1 MKRRDMRWA
10 LGVLC
15 GVLLFTL
22 PGWAGRLHGHVVDN
36 TSGEALIGASVN
48 VLAPDGAGG
57 EKALRGAATNLD
69 GYFVITGLQDGACTV
84 VASYQ
89 GFETLRLPASVKGE
103 GGPLL
108 EIRLVPGSVAMATLQ
123 VTAEKTEQE
132 LQQEQV
138 YAGNI
143 RLDKKQLDL
152 APVLIQR
159 DLLRSLLT
167 IPGVLPTNDFSSDLN
182 VRGSRADENLV
193 LLDGV
198 EVYNP
203 NHLGGVF
210 SAFIPS
216 AVKHTDLMRSSWPAQ
231 YGGRLGAVLQVTS
244 REGNQEEL
252 DGEIGVGILA
262 TTLQVS
268 APTAGLDNSSWLLAL
283 RRTYVDLATRA
294 FTSSELPYHFTDAQM
309 RFNWDVGEQDRLSM
323 TGYFGDDVFDAAS
336 LRFTFGNRATNLNWR
351 HVWNTRWYSRA
362 ILAWSRFR
370 TELDFGGRE
379 TVFQT
384 NHINDLSTRL
394 QLEYHHDDELT
405 LESGLSAKTLETDFQ
420 SWIFNSHKWDVQKQ
434 MSELALYAQAS
445 WRPHPL
451 LIVEPGLRAVLFRA
465 GGLADDD
472 AYHVTRL
479 EPRVGLKAHLD
490 ENLRLKLA
498 WGLYNQGLQQFRRD
512 GSTFNYIWVAMDRSS
527 RPARASHWTAGVEW
541 DVAPG
546 TLLEVEAY
554 HKALDHVAEA
564 KPQQEDHL
572 ASDPSTNDDLFY
584 HGRGEAFGGDVS
596 LRRSQGLWTGQA
608 GYSLGWAVRQLADV
622 NQGKPFYAAFDKRHN
637 LNLQVSRAFPH
648 STLKGWPFRRYL
660 RFFRYNESSAG
671 LTWRLSSGP
680 RYTQPESAIWLGGD
694 GLNGEEGIVHAYGD
708 LNAEELAAYSRVD
721 LAWTFTHRKAASSFE
736 CRMGLLNLFNSP
748 NYWDVSFDYVTNPGG
763 QPRQLLS
770 EGIRRLPSLELTWS
784 F

>member
-1 MKRRDMRWA
+1 MGAVRILLPALLLCSSSWA
-10 LGVLC
+10 
-15 GVLLFTL
+15 
-22 PGWAGRLHGHVVDN
+22 ARLHGHVVDDK
-36 TSGEALIGASVN
+36 SGEALIGASLN
-48 VLAPDGAGG
+48 VLAPDAGSG
-57 EKALRGAATNLD
+57 NRALRGAATNLD
-69 GYFVITGLQDGACTV
+69 GYFVITGLEVGEWTV

-89 GFETLRLPASVKGE
+89 GYEPRRLSLRVVENQERLQ
-103 GGPLL
+103 
-108 EIRLVPGSVAMATLQ
+108 EIRLTPGSVALAGVE

-143 RLDKKQLDL
+143 RLDRKQMDL

-203 NHLGGVF
+203 NHLGGLF

-216 AVKHTDLMRSSWPAQ
+216 AVKHTDLLRSSWPAQ

-252 DGEIGVGILA
+252 DGEIGVGVLA
-262 TTLQVS
+262 TTVQLS

-294 FTSSELPYHFTDAQM
+294 FASSELPYHFTDAQF
-309 RFNWDVGEQDRLSM
+309 RFNWDVGEKDRLSM
-323 TGYFGDDVFDAAS
+323 TGYFGDDVFDASS
-336 LRFTFGNRATNLNWR
+336 LRFTFGNRAANLNWR

-362 ILAWSRFR
+362 IVGWSRFR

-379 TVFQT
+379 TVLQT
-384 NHINDLSTRL
+384 NHINDVSARV
-394 QLEYHHDDELT
+394 QLEYHHDETLT
-405 LESGLSAKTLETDFQ
+405 LESGLSAKTLDTDFQ
-420 SWIFNSHKWDVQKQ
+420 SWVFNSHKWDVRKE
-434 MSELALYAQAS
+434 MSELALYGQAS

-451 LIVEPGLRAVLFRA
+451 LIVEPGVRAVLFRA
-465 GGLADDD
+465 GGLADKD

-479 EPRVGLKAHLD
+479 EPRVGLKAHVD
-490 ENLRLKLA
+490 ENLRFKLA

-512 GSTFNYIWVAMDRSS
+512 GSTFNYIWVAMDPSS
-527 RPARASHWTAGVEW
+527 RPARASHWTTGVEW

-554 HKALDHVAEA
+554 HKQLDHVAEA

-572 ASDPSTNDDLFY
+572 ADDPSTNDYLFF
-584 HGRGEAFGGDVS
+584 HGRGEAFGADFN

-608 GYSLGWAVRQLADV
+608 GYSMGWAVRQLDEV

-637 LNLQVSRAFPH
+637 LNLQVNRNFSH
-648 STLKGWPFRRYL
+648 TSEKGWPFRRWV

-671 LTWRLSSGP
+671 VNWRLASGP
-680 RYTQPESAIWLGGD
+680 RYTQPEYAVWLGGD
-694 GLNGEEGIVHAYGD
+694 GLNTEESLVFGYGD
-708 LNAEELAAYSRVD
+708 LNAESLSAYTRVD
-721 LAWTFTHRKAASSFE
+721 LAWTFTHRRPGRSFE

-748 NYWDVSFDYVTNPGG
+748 NAWDVSYVPSVEQGDVPNKVV
-763 QPRQLLS
+763 S